1 MTNREAFNQLLREE
15 AEEKLM
21 AVEQMDTGLLVAAP
35 QEFRISLMVHN
46 MLCVY
51 KMNST
56 GKSIGKAQ
64 DVVDWLNSER
74 TEEEEKKWQSSVT
87 WNKERVKQNERV
99 YPH

>member
-1 MTNREAFNQLLREE
+1 MTNREAFNKLLREE
-15 AEEKLM
+15 ANEKLT

-35 QEFRISLMVHN
+35 KEFKISVMVHN

-51 KMNST
+51 KINST

-74 TEEEEKKWQSSVT
+74 TEEEEKQWQDSVA
-87 WNKERVKQNERV
+87 WNKSRNN
-99 YPH
+99 

>member
-1 MTNREAFNQLLREE
+1 MTNRKAFNQLLREE

-35 QEFRISLMVHN
+35 KEFRISIMVHN

-74 TEEEEKKWQSSVT
+74 TDEEERMWQDSVT
-87 WNKERVKQNERV
+87 WNKRRSEKDAN
-99 YPH
+99 H